1 MRNKTVLFI
10 DDEESVLH
18 ALERSLLDEPYQ
30 CIFTS
35 DPNIALDIL
44 DSLFVD
50 MVVVDIRMPDLD
62 GLTLL
67 NQVRSSHPRIK
78 QAVLSGHEIV
88 SQGQS
93 KHPYA
98 TRTIT
103 FDEGK
108 ELHMLAKPWNAQ
120 KLKALIRETLDIE
133 TVVCVCQPES

>member
-1 MRNKTVLFI
+1 MDKKTVLFI
-10 DDEESVLH
+10 DDEEHILD
-18 ALERSLLDEPYQ
+18 ALERSLVDEPYQ

-44 DSLFVD
+44 ESLFVD
-50 MVVVDIRMPDLD
+50 MVVADLRMPGLD

-67 NQVRSSHPRIK
+67 SLVRSSHPGIK
-78 QAVLSGHEIV
+78 QVVLSGHEIV

-103 FDEGK
+103 FDEGE

-133 TVVCVCQPES
+133 IVACCQPEL